1 MKMVRSILGV
11 LAGLAVMVGIVTTLT
26 PVVAR
31 YFRAEDFRVMN
42 QAFMLANLTYT
53 VTAAVLAGF
62 VTSWIAGRR
71 ELRHVA
77 VLGLLMIAISYY
89 SMRQQTLERPG
100 WYEVVLGGCGPMAAM
115 VGAALK
121 MLVLGRDA

>member
-1 MKMVRSILGV
+1 MKLIRSVLGV
-11 LAGLAVMVGIVTTLT
+11 VAGFAVMVGITTTLT
-26 PVVAR
+26 PIVAR
-31 YFRAEDFRVMN
+31 YFRAEDFRLLN
-42 QAFMLANLTYT
+42 QAFMMANLTYT

-62 VTSWIAGRR
+62 ITTWIAGRK
-71 ELRHVA
+71 ELRHAA
-77 VLGLLMIAISYY
+77 VLGLVMIALSYY
-89 SMRQQTLERPG
+89 SMRQQALDRPG

>member
-1 MKMVRSILGV
+1 MRPLRSVLGV
-11 LAGLAVMVGIVTTLT
+11 AAGFALMVAIVTTLT

-62 VTSWIAGRR
+62 ITTWIAGRK
-71 ELRHVA
+71 EMRHAA
-77 VLGLLMIAISYY
+77 VLGLLMIAIRY
-89 SMRQQTLERPG
+89 
-100 WYEVVLGGCGPMAAM
+100 
-115 VGAALK
+115 
-121 MLVLGRDA
+121 